1 MANASSW
8 LVTGG
13 AGFLG
18 IHLCRSLARRGL
30 PVLSYDIQ
38 PYPAEERIDGV
49 TEIIGSVTD
58 KARLTEL
65 LRGVEV
71 VVHCA
76 AALALAPPEEIDAVN
91 AEGTRIVLECCA
103 AAGVRRCVY
112 IGTTAVYGM
121 PKFHPIFE
129 DAPLDPMGPYGIAK
143 AKAEA
148 YCRAAEGVETVRV
161 RPKSFIGTGR
171 LGIFQVL
178 FDWIEAGKRIYILG
192 DGTNRFQLLD
202 VRDLVDAIYLAAL
215 KGRDKEVYNIGAEKF
230 GTVNEDVGALLAHAG
245 SGSSAV
251 HIPSRPA
258 KAILAAL
265 EMLHISPIYRWVYDT
280 ADQDSYVSID
290 KAKQELGWMP
300 RYSNRDALIDT
311 YDWYMREGREL
322 AKRTGTSHRVAWK
335 QGALRLLKAIS

>member
-1 MANASSW
+1 MW

-18 IHLCRSLARRGL
+18 IHLCRSLAQRGI
-30 PVLSYDIQ
+30 PVTSYDIQ
-38 PYPAEERIDGV
+38 PYPPEEKSAGI
-49 TEIIGSVTD
+49 TEVLGSVID
-58 KARLTEL
+58 PDQLSRHLK
-65 LRGVEV
+65 GVDV

-76 AALALAPPEEIDAVN
+76 AALALAPPAEINAVN
-91 AEGTRIVLECCA
+91 AEGTRLVLECCT
-103 AAGVRRCVY
+103 AAGVKRFIY

-129 DAPLDPMGPYGIAK
+129 DAPLDPMGDYGIAK
-143 AKAEA
+143 SKAEQ
-148 YCRAAEGVETVRV
+148 YCIEANGVETVRI

-178 FDWIEAGKRIYILG
+178 FDWIESGKRIYILG

-202 VRDLVDAIYLAAL
+202 VRDLVEAIYLAAL
-215 KGRDKEVYNIGAEKF
+215 KGRNREVYNIGAGSF
-230 GTVNEDVGALLAHAG
+230 GTVNEDVGALLAHAQ
-245 SGSSAV
+245 SGSRIV

-258 KAILAAL
+258 KAILSAL

-280 ADQDSYVSID
+280 ADQDSYLSIE
-290 KAKQELGWMP
+290 KAKTELGWIP

-311 YDWYMREGREL
+311 YDWYLREGKEL
-322 AKRTGTSHRVAWK
+322 AKQTGTSHRVAWK